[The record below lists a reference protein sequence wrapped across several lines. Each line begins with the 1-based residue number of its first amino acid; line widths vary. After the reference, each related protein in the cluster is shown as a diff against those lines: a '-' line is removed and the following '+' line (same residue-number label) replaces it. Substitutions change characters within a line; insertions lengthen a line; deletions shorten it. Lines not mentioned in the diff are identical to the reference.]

1 MSKVKIYNGV
11 TIDMSTSEVIKQ
23 GEVRYINSS
32 DVSYCGSGGGMPT
45 TYGGAKQN
53 MVNSM
58 FSSAGVKAPD
68 GSPAVPYP
76 GSGDMFGGSR
86 GGLSYGEPTVQ
97 PMPAVQPPTM
107 GNMGPGSMGPG
118 SMGPGSMQP
127 QPMPAVQRP
136 AVQPPLN
143 MGGGGVSHMGPGS
156 MGPPPVLG
164 NMGPG
169 SMGPGQGN
177 MQRPMPA
184 VQPPMNIAP
193 PAPGMGGGYQT
204 MGPEMGT
211 SAATGTP
218 QGGTNGK

>member
-1 MSKVKIYNGV
+1 
-11 TIDMSTSEVIKQ
+11 
-23 GEVRYINSS
+23 
-32 DVSYCGSGGGMPT
+32 
-45 TYGGAKQN
+45 
-53 MVNSM
+53 
-58 FSSAGVKAPD
+58 
-68 GSPAVPYP
+68 
-76 GSGDMFGGSR
+76 
-86 GGLSYGEPTVQ
+86 
-97 PMPAVQPPTM
+97 
-107 GNMGPGSMGPG
+107 
-118 SMGPGSMQP
+118 
-127 QPMPAVQRP
+127 
-136 AVQPPLN
+136 

-177 MQRPMPA
+177 MRQPMPA

-204 MGPEMGT
+204 MGPGSSSPTTPIGT